1 MVIEKGSRIAVVGAG
16 ISGIAAAQILKK
28 NGFVPILFE
37 KHEKIGGVWATAY
50 PDVHLQNIYTQYHL
64 SDFDWSF
71 QPDLHPTGEQ
81 IMRYLTEAVDHLKLD
96 IRLQH
101 EVLDM
106 NEQADGWLVRY
117 KNKEGIHEEPFAFV
131 LLAAGQYTD
140 GKNLPQFMD
149 QEYFKGRVITER
161 DVMSLDVFNDRRV
174 VVIGYGKSAL
184 DMATLAAERSPQVHH
199 VFRTPNWLI
208 PEWILGRHFT
218 YALFT
223 RFGNVM
229 MTSWAQPTAMERFLH
244 NRLSFVVSS
253 FWDFI
258 QAIVLYQ
265 LKRNGR
271 GKDGAAQERLNRLI
285 PEHKVLLDFR
295 SSGALGPENY
305 YPLVAEGSILP
316 YRSEIECFS
325 QDAVQLKD
333 GTVIPCDLVVV
344 STGYLTPTFPFLPAQ
359 YRSLLE
365 AEKDGPQLYRHI
377 LHPHIPRLAFA
388 GFNHGYMHVPSAEI
402 GTQWLCAYL
411 RGELELPSA
420 EEMDRSIEHVREWKR
435 ANIKFENAR
444 SCAVSTRFQ
453 QYIDI
458 LLKELEVSPYRKLP
472 NPFAE
477 LFRRYEASDYRGIY
491 EEYER
496 AKSKRTAPLKTLPLN
511 T

>member
-1 MVIEKGSRIAVVGAG
+1 MVIEKGSRIAVIGAG
-16 ISGIAAAQILKK
+16 ISGIAAANVLKK
-28 NGFVPILFE
+28 NGFVPIVFE

-71 QPDLHPTGEQ
+71 KPDLHPTGAQ
-81 IMRYLTEAVDHLKLD
+81 IMRYLTEAVDRLGLD
-96 IRLQH
+96 IRLRH
-101 EVLDM
+101 EVLEVQESE
-106 NEQADGWLVRY
+106 NGWLIRY
-117 KNKEGIHEEPFAFV
+117 ENEEGIREEPFAFV

-140 GKNLPQFMD
+140 GKNLPHFMD
-149 QEYFKGRVITER
+149 QEDFTGKIITER
-161 DVMSLDVFNDRRV
+161 DVTSLDVFDGKRV

-184 DMATLAAERSPQVHH
+184 DMATLAAERSAQVHH
-199 VFRTPNWLI
+199 VFRAANWLI
-208 PEWILGRHFT
+208 PEWILGAHFT

-244 NRLSFVVSS
+244 SKLSFVISS
-253 FWDFI
+253 FWDLI
-258 QAIVLYQ
+258 QSIVLYQ
-265 LKRNGR
+265 LKRTGR
-271 GKDGAAQERLNRLI
+271 GKDEAAQERLKTLI
-285 PEHKVLLDFR
+285 PEHKILMDFR

-305 YPLVAEGSILP
+305 YPLVAEGKILP

-325 QDAVQLKD
+325 QDAVQLQN
-333 GTVIPCDLVVV
+333 GTVISCDVVVV
-344 STGYLTPTFPFLPAQ
+344 STGYLTPAFPSLPDT

-365 AEKDGPQLYRHI
+365 AERDGPQLYRHM

-402 GTQWLCAYL
+402 ATQWLCAYL
-411 RGELELPSA
+411 RGELELPSSA
-420 EEMDRSIEHVREWKR
+420 EMERSIEHVREWKR

-458 LLKELEVSPYRKLP
+458 LLMELEVSPYRKLP
-472 NPFAE
+472 NPLAE
-477 LFRRYEASDYRGIY
+477 LFSRYEASDYKGVY

-496 AKSKRTAPLKTLPLN
+496 ARSKRTTTLKTLPLD

>member
-1 MVIEKGSRIAVVGAG
+1 MVIEKGSQIAVVGAG

-28 NGFVPILFE
+28 NGFVPIVFE

-64 SDFDWSF
+64 SGFDWSF
-71 QPDLHPTGEQ
+71 KPDLHPTGEQ
-81 IMRYLTEAVDHLKLD
+81 IMRYLTEAVDHFKLD

-101 EVLDM
+101 EVLEM
-106 NEQADGWLVRY
+106 YERANGWLLRY

-140 GKNLPQFMD
+140 GKNLPKFID

-161 DVMSLDVFNDRRV
+161 DVTSLDVFNDKRV

-184 DMATLAAERSPQVHH
+184 DMATLAAERSAQVHH
-199 VFRTPNWLI
+199 VFRTPSWLI
-208 PEWILGRHFT
+208 PEWIQGRHFT

-229 MTSWAQPTAMERFLH
+229 MTSWAQPTAMQRFLH
-244 NRLSFVVSS
+244 RQLSFVISS

-265 LKRNGR
+265 LKRNGK
-271 GKDGAAQERLNRLI
+271 GKEHAAQERLKRLI

-305 YPLVAEGSILP
+305 YPLVAEGKILP

-333 GTVIPCDLVVV
+333 GTVIPCDVVVV

-365 AEKDGPQLYRHI
+365 AERDGPQLYRHI

-477 LFRRYEASDYRGIY
+477 LFSRYEASDYRGIY
-491 EEYER
+491 EEYEQ
-496 AKSKRTAPLKTLPLN
+496 AKSKRTAPLKTLPLD